1 VNSDDPAYFGAYV
14 TDNLVALQQAA
25 NLERGDLVQLQ
36 RNALEISWLPSNTKD
51 ELMAE
56 LDSYA
61 AIG

>member
-1 VNSDDPAYFGAYV
+1 VDPYV